1 MMDANKQAAFERA
14 LKQIEL
20 AKAGGHIKPPISVR
34 LSGSCDFVQRVVVD
48 ELEAMFGRQVSVE
61 WTKRAA
67 KQRNNTSLITDGEN
81 HKDDNDA
88 AIARYYEEAA
98 RRGARTGD

>member
-1 MMDANKQAAFERA
+1 MMDANKQAALERA

-20 AKAGGHIKPPISVR
+20 AKSGVHVKTPISVK
-34 LSGSCDFVQRVVVD
+34 LSGTSDTAPDGLID
-48 ELEAMFGRQVSVE
+48 ELKVMFGRSVTVE

-67 KQRNNTSLITDGEN
+67 KQRNNTSLITDGN
-81 HKDDNDA
+81 NYKADNDA

-98 RRGARTGD
+98 KRGARTGD